1 MKEVEKHRRKG
12 GENLDT
18 HLLETLYHRYY
29 KELYIFV
36 YSLCGSEY
44 VTDDILQDTFLKA
57 LLALKDSHTN
67 MRAWLYMVA
76 RNLYY
81 SYYNKQKTLL
91 SMEAEDMNRRNSKGQ
106 IISDE
111 REAFIQN
118 DILEEVLHKEEKKRV
133 WDAVNHLKGQKKE
146 VILLQYFGDF
156 SQKEIAAMLKT
167 TPGNVKVLS
176 YRAKKELKE
185 YLTKEE

>member
-1 MKEVEKHRRKG
+1 MYEKGRKALNKG
-12 GENLDT
+12 GENLDRY
-18 HLLETLYHRYY
+18 LLETLYYRYY

-36 YSLCGSEY
+36 YSLCGSET

-81 SYYNKQKTLL
+81 NYYNKQKNLL
-91 SMEAEDMNRRNSKGQ
+91 SIDSEGIDKSDSR
-106 IISDE
+106 IISDGW
-111 REAFIQN
+111 EAFIQR
-118 DILEEVLHKEEKKRV
+118 DILTEVLHKEEKKRV
-133 WDAVNHLKGQKKE
+133 WDAVNHLKGKKKE
-146 VILLQYFGDF
+146 VILLQYFGEF
-156 SQKEIAAMLKT
+156 SQKEIAAMLKI

-185 YLTKEE
+185 YLTKEAE

>member
-1 MKEVEKHRRKG
+1 MR
-12 GENLDT
+12 GENLDK
-18 HLLETLYHRYY
+18 HLLEALYQRYY

-36 YSLCGSEY
+36 FSLFASES

-57 LLALKDSHTN
+57 LLTLKDSHTN

-81 SYYNKQKTLL
+81 NYYNSQKKMMMIET
-91 SMEAEDMNRRNSKGQ
+91 
-106 IISDE
+106 SDFE
-111 REAFIQN
+111 HTVLEVHTSGREAFIQS
-118 DILEEVLHKEEKKRV
+118 DILEEVLHKEEKKQL
-133 WDAVNHLKGQKKE
+133 WEAVNQLKGHKKE
-146 VILLQYFGDF
+146 VILLQYFGGF
-156 SQKEIAAMLKT
+156 SQKEIAAMLKI

-185 YLTKEE
+185 YLTKEEET

>member
-1 MKEVEKHRRKG
+1 MYERSRKVSRKG
-12 GENLDT
+12 SENLDK
-18 HLLETLYHRYY
+18 HLLEALYHRYY

-36 YSLCGSEY
+36 YSLCGSET

-81 SYYNKQKTLL
+81 NYYNRQKNLFSIET
-91 SMEAEDMNRRNSKGQ
+91 EEVDRRNSREK
-106 IISDE
+106 IISGE
-111 REAFIQN
+111 GEAFIQN
-118 DILEEVLHKEEKKRV
+118 DILEDR
-133 WDAVNHLKGQKKE
+133 LKGQKKE

-156 SQKEIAAMLKT
+156 SQKEIAAMLKI

-185 YLTKEE
+185 YLTKEEGR